1 MSEEEKPKKKLS
13 EEDKKKLVDDQNK
26 LVLKLGDDDSA
37 LVVRTNGE
45 IELISRDLQGKEDN
59 YLGDLEDLNKTF
71 TLVLAF
77 AAALE
82 NEKLYNGI
90 FQNLNHVLHR
100 QWNKLPPEE
109 KERIK
114 DIRMQDLLNPDE
126 DDKKNMDKKIAE
138 KQEWLSRWKDELDRG
153 RAQLEDYMNQHP
165 DERDVGGPFGPEMME
180 PPRRKRKKLNP
191 LAKLKDMNW
200 NPNDETLKANRVD
213 GPHSAFRGDWN
224 LDSPPQEED

>member
-1 MSEEEKPKKKLS
+1 MSEEEKPKKDPD
-13 EEDKKKLVDDQNK
+13 ENK

-82 NEKLYNGI
+82 NEQLYNGI
-90 FQNLNHVLHR
+90 FQNLNHVLNR

-109 KERIK
+109 KARIK
-114 DIRMQDLLNPDE
+114 DIRMHHLLHPDE
-126 DDKKNMDKKIAE
+126 NDKKNIDRKIAD
-138 KQEWLSRWKDELDRG
+138 KQEWLARWKEEIDRG

-165 DERDVGGPFGPEMME
+165 DERDMAGPFGPEME
-180 PPRRKRKKLNP
+180 GPRRKRKKRNP
-191 LAKLKDMNW
+191 LAKMKDVKW
-200 NPNDETLKANRVD
+200 NPYDVTLKANRVD
-213 GPHSAFRGDWN
+213 GRHSPFKGDYK
-224 LDSPPQEED
+224 LDDPPDEED

>member
-1 MSEEEKPKKKLS
+1 MSEEEKPKKDSDEKELI
-13 EEDKKKLVDDQNK
+13 
-26 LVLKLGDDDSA
+26 LKLGEDDSA

-45 IELISRDLQGKEDN
+45 IELISRDLQGKDDN

-82 NEKLYNGI
+82 NEQLYNHL
-90 FQNLNHVLHR
+90 FQNLNHILHR

-109 KERIK
+109 KARIK
-114 DIRMQDLLNPDE
+114 DIRMHHLLHPDE
-126 DDKKNMDKKIAE
+126 DDKKNIDKTIAD
-138 KQEWLSRWKDELDRG
+138 KQEWLNRWKDELERG

-180 PPRRKRKKLNP
+180 PPRRKRKRINP
-191 LAKLKDMNW
+191 LAKLKDINW
-200 NPNDETLKANRVD
+200 NPYDDTLKANRVD
-213 GPHSAFRGDWN
+213 GRHSPFKGDWN
-224 LDSPPQEED
+224 LDDPPKEED

>member
-1 MSEEEKPKKKLS
+1 MSEEEKPKKDSDEK
-13 EEDKKKLVDDQNK
+13 E
-26 LVLKLGDDDSA
+26 LVLKLGEDDSA

-82 NEKLYNGI
+82 NEQLYNHL
-90 FQNLNHVLHR
+90 FQNLNHILHR

-109 KERIK
+109 RSRIK
-114 DIRMQDLLNPDE
+114 DIRMHHLLHPDE
-126 DDKKNMDKKIAE
+126 DDKKNIDRKIAE
-138 KQEWLSRWKDELDRG
+138 KQEWLNRWKDELERG

-165 DERDVGGPFGPEMME
+165 DEREVGGPFGPEMME
-180 PPRRKRKKLNP
+180 PPRRKRKKVNP
-191 LAKLKDMNW
+191 LAKLKDVEW
-200 NPNDETLKANRVD
+200 NAYDETLKTHKGQWR
-213 GPHSAFRGDWN
+213 
-224 LDSPPQEED
+224 LDTPPDEEDE

>member
-1 MSEEEKPKKKLS
+1 MSEEEKPKK
-13 EEDKKKLVDDQNK
+13 EPDKKKLVNDQNK
-26 LVLKLGDDDSA
+26 LVLKLGDEDSA

-45 IELISRDLQGKEDN
+45 IELISRDLEGKNDN

-82 NEKLYNGI
+82 NEQLYHNI

-100 QWNKLPPEE
+100 QWTKLPPEE

-114 DIRMQDLLNPDE
+114 DIRMHHLLHPDE
-126 DDKKNMDKKIAE
+126 DDKKNVDKRIAE
-138 KQEWLSRWKDELDRG
+138 KQEWLRRWRDEIERG
-153 RAQLEDYMNQHP
+153 RAQLEEYMHQHP

-180 PPRRKRKKLNP
+180 GPRRRRKKRNP
-191 LAKLKDMNW
+191 LAKLKDVEW
-200 NPNDETLKANRVD
+200 NAYDETLKIHKGQWR
-213 GPHSAFRGDWN
+213 
-224 LDSPPQEED
+224 LDTPPDEEDE

>member
-1 MSEEEKPKKKLS
+1 MSEEEKPKK
-13 EEDKKKLVDDQNK
+13 EPDKKKLVNDQNK
-26 LVLKLGDDDSA
+26 LVLKLGDEDSA

-45 IELISRDLQGKEDN
+45 IELISRDLEGKNDN

-82 NEKLYNGI
+82 NEQLYHNI

-114 DIRMQDLLNPDE
+114 DIRMHHLLHPDE
-126 DDKKNMDKKIAE
+126 DDKKNVNKKIAE
-138 KQEWLSRWKDELDRG
+138 KQEWLRRWRDEIDRG
-153 RAQLEDYMNQHP
+153 RAQLEEYMNQHP
-165 DERDVGGPFGPEMME
+165 DERDAGGPFGPEMME
-180 PPRRKRKKLNP
+180 GPRRRRKKRNP
-191 LAKLKDMNW
+191 LAKLKDVEW
-200 NPNDETLKANRVD
+200 NAYDETLKTHKGHWR
-213 GPHSAFRGDWN
+213 
-224 LDSPPQEED
+224 LDTPPDEEDE

>member
-1 MSEEEKPKKKLS
+1 MSEEEKPKK
-13 EEDKKKLVDDQNK
+13 DHNKKKHVDDQNK
-26 LVLKLGDDDSA
+26 LILKLGDDDSA

-100 QWNKLPPEE
+100 QWNRLPPDE
-109 KERIK
+109 KARIK

-126 DDKKNMDKKIAE
+126 DDKKNIDKNIAK
-138 KQEWLSRWKDELDRG
+138 KQEWLSRWKEEIDRG

-165 DERDVGGPFGPEMME
+165 DERDIAGPFGPEME
-180 PPRRKRKKLNP
+180 GPPRRKRKKRNP
-191 LAKLKDMNW
+191 LTKLKDINW
-200 NPNDETLKANRVD
+200 NPYDKTLTAHFKDYRADDPPKEDE
-213 GPHSAFRGDWN
+213 
-224 LDSPPQEED
+224 

>member
-1 MSEEEKPKKKLS
+1 MSEEEKPKK
-13 EEDKKKLVDDQNK
+13 EPDKKKLVDDQNM
-26 LVLKLGDDDSA
+26 LVLKLNADDSA

-82 NEKLYNGI
+82 NEQLYNGI

-100 QWNKLPPEE
+100 QWDRLPPEE
-109 KERIK
+109 KARIK
-114 DIRMQDLLNPDE
+114 EIRMHQLLHPDE
-126 DDKKNMDKKIAE
+126 NDKKDIDKKIAD
-138 KQEWLSRWKDELDRG
+138 KQEWLNRWKDELDRG

-165 DERDVGGPFGPEMME
+165 DERDVSGPFSSEME
-180 PPRRKRKKLNP
+180 LPRRKKKKRNP
-191 LAKLKDMNW
+191 LAMLKDVEW
-200 NPNDETLKANRVD
+200 NVYDETLKANRVD
-213 GPHSAFRGDWN
+213 GPHSAFRGNWN
-224 LDSPPQEED
+224 LDSPPPEEDE

>member
-1 MSEEEKPKKKLS
+1 MSEEEKPKKDPD
-13 EEDKKKLVDDQNK
+13 ENK
-26 LVLKLGDDDSA
+26 LVLKLGEDDSA

-82 NEKLYNGI
+82 NEQLYNHL
-90 FQNLNHVLHR
+90 FQNLNHILHR

-109 KERIK
+109 KARIK
-114 DIRMQDLLNPDE
+114 DIRMHHLLHPDE
-126 DDKKNMDKKIAE
+126 DDKKNIDRKITE
-138 KQEWLSRWKDELDRG
+138 KQEWLNRWKDELERG

-165 DERDVGGPFGPEMME
+165 DERDMMGPFGEME
-180 PPRRKRKKLNP
+180 PPRRRRKKINP
-191 LAKLKDMNW
+191 LAKMKDVKW
-200 NPNDETLKANRVD
+200 NPYDVTLKANRVD
-213 GPHSAFRGDWN
+213 GRHSPFKGNYN
-224 LDSPPQEED
+224 LDMPPDEED